1 MKSFVNDLYGYD
13 FTENRKKRTRK
24 RILTMKKVNKRGEYN
39 K

>member
-24 RILTMKKVNKRGEYN
+24 RMLAVKKVNKTGECN